1 MNATLS
7 IMDIP
12 AHNGERVIRT
22 RPSCWCGQ
30 DLQYVDRSH
39 CPRCGR
45 SGSRWAGR

>member
-1 MNATLS
+1 MNTTLTT
-7 IMDIP
+7 IGI
-12 AHNGERVIRT
+12 AAQQGVRVHRT